1 MTHGLDI
8 APAAALTVYRIPLP
22 VGLELMNSNHRPT
35 IPQRARLTAELRKAG
50 KIAARKAKVPHLERA
65 YITCYLRPTTR
76 GRRDPGNWYPSAK
89 AALDGVVDAGVLDDD
104 DSTHVLGPDM
114 RLGPI
119 IKPGPQ
125 LVLVL
130 TDLTQ
135 MDPGHLT
142 LLDPLGAA
150 A

>member
-1 MTHGLDI
+1 M
-8 APAAALTVYRIPLP
+8 AEQQAAARSWRIELPAGLTLMTSNERLHHYQRSDRTRALRHAARLATLQARIP
-22 VGLELMNSNHRPT
+22 R
-35 IPQRARLTAELRKAG
+35 
-50 KIAARKAKVPHLERA
+50 LERA
-65 YITCYLRPTTR
+65 YIACYLRPVDR
-76 GRRDPGNWYPSAK
+76 RRRDPGNWYPSAK
-89 AALDGVVDAGVLDDD
+89 ALVDGLVDAGVLDDD
-104 DSTHVLGPDM
+104 NAARLIGPDM
-114 RLGPI
+114 RLGTV

-125 LVLVL
+125 LVLVV